1 MAPFP
6 RLVGGRSDVGLI
18 RGMKDD
24 RTPEPLRM
32 KEGQRGVEGR
42 RDMGG
47 VDGKGIR
54 VSAMEE
60 CIEVIH

>member
-6 RLVGGRSDVGLI
+6 HLVGGRSDVGLI

-32 KEGQRGVEGR
+32 KERQRGVEES
-42 RDMGG
+42 RDMG

-54 VSAMEE
+54 VSAKEE
-60 CIEVIH
+60 CIEFIH